1 MDVIPSII
9 VAVAAPAIVSD
20 SQCTSLKTLPMA
32 VMAAR
37 LSSGVLLWVMAVVT
51 AAAGFTS

>member
-20 SQCTSLKTLPMA
+20 SLQTAFTHIFLYVPAASENHYMA
-32 VMAAR
+32 Q
-37 LSSGVLLWVMAVVT
+37 
-51 AAAGFTS
+51 